1 MIVVLTPELDDAKK
15 LFPFL
20 QTLDEEELRGG
31 GIVKATLPKGAAAF
45 VEGEPCRHV
54 AFVLSGSIRVYKT
67 SEDGRQ
73 LTLYYVTA
81 GDSCVLMW
89 ASVLAD
95 ARYNA
100 QAMVS
105 SDADVLLVPV
115 PVFHRWMQRY
125 EAVRRF
131 VYASFAHRLAA
142 VMMLVDEVLFRH
154 VDQRLATLLL
164 QRTTPEEPILYMT
177 HEQLALELGTAR
189 EVVSRILK
197 SFEEDGAV
205 QLLRGRVEVT
215 DRRVLARKRD
225 GAA

>member
-1 MIVVLTPELDDAKK
+1 MWAQAKQ

-20 QTLDEEELRGG
+20 NEIRDEDLRAR
-31 GIVKATLPKGAAAF
+31 ITTARLPKGATAF

-54 AFVLSGSIRVYKT
+54 AFVLDGSIRVFK
-67 SEDGRQ
+67 SNPDGRE
-73 LTLYYVTA
+73 LTLYHVTA

-95 ARYNA
+95 ARYGA
-100 QAMVS
+100 QAVAAA
-105 SDADVLLVPV
+105 DTDVLLVPV
-115 PVFHRWMQRY
+115 PVFQSWMQRY

-131 VYASFAHRLAA
+131 VYEAFAQRLAA
-142 VMMLVDEVLFRH
+142 VMLLVDEVLFRH
-154 VDQRLATLLL
+154 VDQRLASLLL
-164 QRTTPEEPILYMT
+164 QRTGDEQPVLEAT

-205 QLLRGRVEVT
+205 RLFRGRIQVT
-215 DRRVLARKRD
+215 DRDLLARKRD
-225 GAA
+225 GRT